1 MPTPS
6 QRQGSAF
13 GGKGLP
19 PFYAYL
25 GYWQPAKGYQ

>member
-1 MPTPS
+1 MH
-6 QRQGSAF
+6 QRQGSTF

-19 PFYAYL
+19 PYAYL